1 MLKAHRALSTYEL
14 ITLVQARTRDKI
26 TLRTIVPTSTAL
38 KTVLGLCGGSF
49 VFAPVTKLIYKA
61 EFSAQL
67 NLHLEC
73 YQRRIHSPSAF
84 CTCIDHPSHIRDML
98 TRLAAVALPRR

>member
-26 TLRTIVPTSTAL
+26 TLRAIVPTSTAW

-49 VFAPVTKLIYKA
+49 VIAPVTKLIYKA

-73 YQRRIHSPSAF
+73 YQRHIHRPTASLHHAS
-84 CTCIDHPSHIRDML
+84 HPY
-98 TRLAAVALPRR
+98 P